1 MPKLLFLFF
10 TFLTEA
16 LIVYTYAK
24 SLYNAKRSKLLSSAT
39 IIFAYM
45 LLLLIYN
52 FFSNEIFNTFI
63 IIFSNILL
71 IYFLFDSSIKSAVFH
86 GFALGISQLISEFI
100 ALYLIAAILQT
111 NSQEIVAE
119 HFEIGTSLSRVIY
132 FFLSR
137 LLTLISFKEK
147 KSKSWGKWFA
157 LSLLPLSSIFIIIV
171 FRLITDNIVLTP
183 AENTL
188 LISSIFFL
196 LLVNIVIYMIYEQA
210 EINSQKLIEL
220 EIANQKNDIDLKY
233 LSLLEK
239 KNETMQIMAH
249 DYKNHLQTV
258 QLMTDSPEIKTYIN
272 GILGEIHQN
281 SQIGKSKNKLLDV
294 IISKYA
300 DICKDKRIKFEVDV
314 MSENMSFMNGNDI
327 SALFNNLLDNAVEAA
342 EKSEKKYIQLSIAT
356 SLNSYHIVTV
366 VNSSDFEPNSK
377 NERLITTK
385 DNKSVHGFGTKSINK
400 IVNKYHGEMQW
411 EYSSELKEFKSV
423 ILIPIE
429 Q

>member
-327 SALFNNLLDNAVEAA
+327 SALFNNLLDNAVEATG
-342 EKSEKKYIQLSIAT
+342 KIRKKVYSIK
-356 SLNSYHIVTV
+356 HCHQ
-366 VNSSDFEPNSK
+366 P
-377 NERLITTK
+377 
-385 DNKSVHGFGTKSINK
+385 
-400 IVNKYHGEMQW
+400 
-411 EYSSELKEFKSV
+411 
-423 ILIPIE
+423 
-429 Q
+429 